1 MNSDVE
7 IEYQQALQNFKF
19 SFAIKNMHECIKPQ
33 AVEFILHNMHQ
44 NHEMSIKLH
53 TPILYSEITLHDNTY
68 SSYIELIDTEYA
80 HVRTT
85 DTNCYE
91 MIKLEKL
98 PIEQLI
104 EILIAIENY
113 KYTVV

>member
-1 MNSDVE
+1 MNSNVE
-7 IEYQQALQNFKF
+7 IEYQQTLQNFKF

-44 NHEMSIKLH
+44 NHEMSIKLL
-53 TPILYSEITLHDNTY
+53 TPIFHCKMTLHDNIY
-68 SSYIELIDTEYA
+68 SSYIELVDTEYA

-85 DTNCYE
+85 GTNCYE

-113 KYTVV
+113 KYTII